1 MSSIWWKQRTFGI
14 TLKKERFSATVR
26 KNILIVEDEKD
37 IVEVLRYY
45 LEKEGYRIHV
55 AEEGFAALEIASRIV
70 PNLILLDLM
79 LPKLDGMEVCK
90 RLKGDERLR
99 SIPILMLTAK
109 GEESDKVK
117 GLETGADDYITKPFS
132 AKEVVARVKA
142 HLRRTDGGSGE
153 KLYAYGDLSVDTV
166 KHEIRYGKSEI
177 ELTAKEFELLLYL
190 LENKGR
196 VLTRDMILN
205 HVWGY
210 NYFGS
215 TRTVDVHVTR
225 LRQKLPILVD
235 AISTIKSFGYKLK
248 EQPPA

>member
-1 MSSIWWKQRTFGI
+1 M
-14 TLKKERFSATVR
+14 R

-37 IVEVLRYY
+37 IIEVLRYY
-45 LEKEGYRIHV
+45 LEKEGYRVHV
-55 AEEGFAALEIASRIV
+55 AQDGFEALEVASRVV

-90 RLKGDERLR
+90 RIKTDERLR
-99 SIPILMLTAK
+99 SVPVLMLTAK
-109 GEESDKVK
+109 GEESDKVR
-117 GLETGADDYITKPFS
+117 GLEIGADDYITKPFS
-132 AKEVVARVKA
+132 AKELVARVKA
-142 HLRRTDGGSGE
+142 HLRRTDGGLPE
-153 KLYAYGDLSVDTV
+153 KTYAYGDLSVDTV
-166 KHEIRYGKSEI
+166 KHEIKFGASEI

-225 LRQKLPILVD
+225 LRQKLPILAD

-248 EQPPA
+248 ELPPA

>member
-1 MSSIWWKQRTFGI
+1 
-14 TLKKERFSATVR
+14 LR

-37 IVEVLRYY
+37 IIEVLRYY
-45 LEKEGYRIHV
+45 LEKEGYRIHI
-55 AEEGFAALEIASRIV
+55 AQDGFAALEVASRVV
-70 PNLILLDLM
+70 PDLILLDLM
-79 LPKLDGMEVCK
+79 LPKLDGLEVCK
-90 RLKGDERLR
+90 KIKADERLR
-99 SIPILMLTAK
+99 SIPVLMLTAK
-109 GEESDKVK
+109 AEEADKVK
-117 GLETGADDYITKPFS
+117 GLDIGADDYITKPFS
-132 AKEVVARVKA
+132 AKELVARVKA
-142 HLRRTDGGSGE
+142 HLRRVDGGLPE
-153 KLYAYGDLSVDTV
+153 KNYAYGRLTIDTM
-166 KHEIRYGKSEI
+166 KHEIKYDGSEI

-225 LRQKLPILVD
+225 LRQKLPILTD
-235 AISTIKSFGYKLK
+235 ALSTIKSFGYKLK